1 MPVSKNIHCLSFQD
15 DIALLVCIIVI
26 MALTVFVVVIKVRQ
40 LGPIPFSPQKT
51 SFRFHQ
57 NPQYSQ
63 YPQYSR
69 SNQKYCNHCHSP

>member
-40 LGPIPFSPQKT
+40 LGPIPFSPFVFIKILNILDQIRNIIIIAT
-51 SFRFHQ
+51 VLD
-57 NPQYSQ
+57 
-63 YPQYSR
+63 
-69 SNQKYCNHCHSP
+69 CIAGL